1 MAIKSR
7 QLRELDIKE
16 LNSVLENI
24 YREINEIL
32 SVLSGQDNKALKEPS
47 GSIRVKQDGNS
58 DNYSLEFKSKNGW
71 ISSSTA
77 TYKLK
82 EN

>member
-7 QLRELDIKE
+7 QLKELDLKE
-16 LNSVLENI
+16 LNSILENI
-24 YREINEIL
+24 YREINDIK
-32 SVLSGQDNKALKEPS
+32 SVLSSQDNKALSEPS
-47 GSIRVKQDGNS
+47 GSIRVKRDGNS
-58 DNYSLEFKSKNGW
+58 DDYFLEFKSKNGW